1 MEMLSDFEWYRDS
14 KGYAARESDEI
25 GFAGWESVGPMKL
38 PKMGSLRRLRIVGRG
53 GKKLTYRPFESFPSL
68 CIQFAKLK
76 TPNELLGFIEKFG
89 LLRTDYWIGER
100 DQNASPRKGEDVSAA
115 LAAAKTFRV
124 LLAAKTK
131 GPAALREAVRNN
143 HGPILGAA
151 RVVLRPDHTNG
162 ARIAIE
168 AHSLLDGMWLQL
180 GQKLAA
186 NATFRSCVHC
196 HEWFEAGPGT
206 GRRLDA
212 KYCSD
217 DHRIEYYSRNRT
229 KGP

>member
-1 MEMLSDFEWYRDS
+1 MEMLSDFEWHRDS
-14 KGYAARESDEI
+14 KGYEPRASNEV
-25 GFAGWESVGPMKL
+25 GFAGWQRVSSMVL
-38 PKMGSLRRLRIVGRG
+38 PKMADVRKLRIVGRG
-53 GKKLTYRPFESFPSL
+53 GKKITYRPFESFPSL
-68 CIQFAKLK
+68 CVQFSKVK
-76 TPNELLGFIEKFG
+76 TPSDLLGFIEKFG
-89 LLRTDYWIGER
+89 LLHSDRPIIEHD
-100 DQNASPRKGEDVSAA
+100 DNAAGGKGEDVGAG
-115 LAAAKTFRV
+115 LAAAGTFRI

-131 GPAALREAVRNN
+131 GPAALREAVRTN

-180 GQKLAA
+180 GQKLAS
-186 NATFRSCVHC
+186 NATFRSCLHC
-196 HEWFEAGPGT
+196 HQWFEAGPGT

-229 KGP
+229 KGS